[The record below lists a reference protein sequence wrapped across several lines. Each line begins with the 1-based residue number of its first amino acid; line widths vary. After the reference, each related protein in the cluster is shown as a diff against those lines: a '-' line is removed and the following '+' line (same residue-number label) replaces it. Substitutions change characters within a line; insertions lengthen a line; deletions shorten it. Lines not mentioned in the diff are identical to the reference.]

1 MRFEVD
7 DNNCY
12 VQCVYNCGKPRL
24 LSMLFDTGAV
34 CTTIRIDNIQGAHCD
49 ANRAYKQIQDCQ

>member
-24 LSMLFDTGAV
+24 LSMLK
-34 CTTIRIDNIQGAHCD
+34 ILERN
-49 ANRAYKQIQDCQ
+49 YKQS